1 MTLDIQNVA
10 KIVRNVATER
20 GVQGSMWN
28 DKIKNNGR
36 SIKFPAL
43 DQAGFNIAAA
53 RLQDL
58 GFVVNMVVTPKI
70 ARHFLFPV
78 GGDIRLHVTLPETE

>member
-53 RLQDL
+53 RL
-58 GFVVNMVVTPKI
+58 NMVVTPKI